1 MTSKI
6 LAATNTSSKIPAV
19 PGTIYPITGQESKS
33 RRETEQRVEQR
44 PGGILYNMSRMDDIP
59 VGTQQA
65 ISITG
70 TSESKALRHEV
81 ADFLRTS
88 KEHMVLEID
97 KVIEQGESEYA
108 ALPPDVLADVRQSF
122 RDFYQLYM
130 DYFEAAELPRKF
142 IKSLATD
149 VGRKRAGQGM
159 RLNLVIA
166 SFDTGETYIWEGVT
180 AELLPRGY
188 PAESWV
194 ELANMRDNFTK
205 MVRHYMRR
213 AYHAEEKSSV
223 ERQLEEFRALSRLGQ
238 TIVSTVDLEKVLRQI
253 LEVATSLMQTKMGSI
268 MLLDASKTSLE
279 AVADMGLS
287 RAWVARERIPI
298 ENSLSGVAIR
308 RNEYV
313 LARDDEL
320 TEFDLPRPA
329 AGRKIRS
336 ALSIPITSD
345 EEPIGVIELY
355 ETTPRTYTDL
365 DITMLTTLGPQAGV
379 AIQNARLFREER
391 RRRRQAILLTEF
403 ALAVSESRDLDELL
417 ETIAEKTA
425 QALGVDRCS
434 LFFYEPEA
442 NALTFMSGYG
452 RSTLQVWLLNQF
464 HIPISELGQATAQAL
479 RTKEP
484 VAIKDVGDEISLES
498 RIFRGPG
505 VHSFLQVPLVVKDEL
520 IGLMSL
526 EFTSGE
532 ADFTDDDIMLADAL
546 GRQAAVTI
554 QNRRLQEKLFQQQMT
569 IKNAEINESLYR
581 ERERSEAVLRATP
594 DATLLVDK
602 EFKVVLVNPAAEF
615 LTGWGQ
621 EEARGR
627 SCHEILYGSETA
639 SGMCPGP
646 ECPIN
651 RMFTGEHVA
660 YSEDEIMTRSGKRIP
675 VGGTFAPIIGPDG
688 KIENMVAIYR
698 DISEQKELEK
708 YALMQREMEIA
719 SGIQTSLLPRERL
732 LAGGVSVHARQQQ
745 ARVVGG
751 DWFDYWCY
759 GEKIFLV
766 VGDASGQGVGAALF
780 ATMAMSALRVEA
792 REHNKILEIMEH
804 VNRNLYLGNRSDSF
818 VTVFFSVLDLT
829 TMTLSYSNA
838 GHEEPMRIGKDRTL
852 EPLTS
857 NSRSLLGIFARAG
870 LDVQRKKLSSG
881 DRIVL
886 FTDGVIDAQSS
897 KGKLYGLKRLNRFI
911 SANRDKEP
919 RDFIDSLIENVL
931 EFCEGESKD
940 DMTVVVCDIP

>member
-1 MTSKI
+1 
-6 LAATNTSSKIPAV
+6 
-19 PGTIYPITGQESKS
+19 
-33 RRETEQRVEQR
+33 
-44 PGGILYNMSRMDDIP
+44 MDDKP

-65 ISITG
+65 VSPAAMP
-70 TSESKALRHEV
+70 ELKALRHEV

-97 KVIEQGESEYA
+97 QVIEQGDPEYA
-108 ALPPDVLADVRQSF
+108 TLPADVLADIRQSF

-142 IKSLATD
+142 IKVLATD
-149 VGRKRAGQGM
+149 VGRKRASQGL

-166 SFDTGETYIWEGVT
+166 SFDEGETFIWEGVSRN
-180 AELLPRGY
+180 LLPKGY
-188 PAESWV
+188 SAEAWV
-194 ELANMRDNFTK
+194 ELANMRDTFTK
-205 MVRHYMRR
+205 LVRHYTRR
-213 AYHAEEKSSV
+213 AYHAEETSSV

-238 TIVSTVDLEKVLRQI
+238 TILSTVDLERVLRQI
-253 LEVATSLMQTKMGSI
+253 LEVATSLMQSKMGTI
-268 MLLDASKTSLE
+268 MLLDSTRNSLE
-279 AVADMGLS
+279 PVADMGLS
-287 RAWVARERIPI
+287 RAWVAREKIPI
-298 ENSLSGVAIR
+298 ENSLSGVAIK

-320 TEFDLPRPA
+320 ADFDLPRPA

-379 AIQNARLFREER
+379 AIKNARLFSEER
-391 RRRRQAILLTEF
+391 RRRRQALMLTEF
-403 ALAVSESRDLDELL
+403 AQAVSRARDLDELL

-464 HIPISELGQATAQAL
+464 HIPMSELGQATARAL
-479 RTKEP
+479 RTMEP
-484 VAIKDVGDEISLES
+484 VAIKEVGEEISLES

-505 VHSFLQVPLVVKDEL
+505 VHSYLQVPLVVKDEL

-532 ADFTDDDIMLADAL
+532 EDFSPDDITLADAL
-546 GRQAAVTI
+546 GRQAAVAI
-554 QNRRLQEKLFQQQMT
+554 LNRRLQEKLFQQQMT
-569 IKNAEINESLYR
+569 IKNAEINERLYR

-594 DATLLVDK
+594 DATLVVDK

-615 LTGWGQ
+615 LTGWSQ

-627 SCHEILYGSETA
+627 GCHEVLYSSETA
-639 SGMCPGP
+639 SGVCPGP

-651 RMFTGEHVA
+651 RMFAGEHVA
-660 YSEDEIMTRSGKRIP
+660 YSEDEITTRSGKRIP

-688 KIENMVAIYR
+688 KIENVVAIYR
-698 DISEQKELEK
+698 DISELKELEK
-708 YALMQREMEIA
+708 YALVQREMEIA
-719 SGIQTSLLPRERL
+719 AGIQTSLLPRERL

-745 ARVVGG
+745 ARLVGG

-818 VTVFFSVLDLT
+818 VTVFFSVIDLT
-829 TMTLSYSNA
+829 SMTISYSNA
-838 GHEEPMRIGKDRTL
+838 GHEEPVRIAVDRTM

-857 NSRSLLGIFARAG
+857 ESRSLLGIFARAG
-870 LDVQRKKLSSG
+870 LDVQRRKLSPG

-886 FTDGVIDAQSS
+886 FTDGVIDAQNS

-911 SANRDKEP
+911 GANRDKDP
-919 RDFIDSLIENVL
+919 GDFIDSLIENVL
-931 EFCEGESKD
+931 EFCGGEPKD